1 MTLNKVVANAAV
13 VLVVAVVVP
22 AYHRQPKKTTT
33 TTIGN
38 WLTLRKSK
46 SILSGNLGYFMDHK
60 LLS

>member
-13 VLVVAVVVP
+13 VLVVVVA
-22 AYHRQPKKTTT
+22 AYHRQPKKKTTT

-46 SILSGNLGYFMDHK
+46 SILSGDLGYFMDHK